1 MEGWMKMAKKKTSP
15 PPPQEVKPLTDEE
28 RADAYGNRIFGVTM
42 MLAKMNRDDIESRKH
57 DPVRLIEFGERM
69 LKRGHEADRLA
80 RICKVAWAVGG
91 WRRFFLG
98 HSHPDY
104 RQGIDVLNGV
114 ADACMDFMLTQARHP
129 YRSTSA
135 IHNLSAQCEAEAAHE
150 VWAMLRGRPLDRGI
164 LPEIEKEPFTPK
176 P

>member
-1 MEGWMKMAKKKTSP
+1 MAKKKQAP
-15 PPPQEVKPLTDEE
+15 PPEPPRPLTDEE
-28 RADAYGNRIFGVTM
+28 RADAYGNRIFGTMM

-57 DPVRLIEFGERM
+57 DTVRLIENGERM

-91 WRRFFLG
+91 WRRFFIG
-98 HSHPDY
+98 HTNHNY

-129 YRSTSA
+129 YRSTSP

-150 VWAMLRGRPLDRGI
+150 VWAMLRGGPLERGI
-164 LPEIEKEPFTPK
+164 LPEIQKEPFGAK
-176 P
+176 S